1 MRQAIAQARHGE
13 MIEKARNDGWI
24 DGRMDN
30 NDGSWTPG
38 QYKFPA
44 YKSAYHEGL
53 SIGSAERKQMEKD
66 FDPMGSL

>member
-1 MRQAIAQARHGE
+1 MRQAIAQARHAE

-38 QYKFPA
+38 RYN
-44 YKSAYHEGL
+44 YWEWV
-53 SIGSAERKQMEKD
+53 AERLAAVDEDWKEID
-66 FDPMGSL
+66 AHTAPPIS